1 MYLRNALRCIILQ
14 ILVVIKVQG
23 NAVNLTDVIHGFPGH
38 TVDPADMM
46 QTMQIM
52 TQMLVNQT
60 AEIEHLKQ
68 QTAKIEN
75 LIQQTEKDRSTIQTL
90 QNRVFFLESEQNEL
104 SKLPSSQE
112 FATYLSGINHL
123 TQNLLTNEAIDRNLT
138 RRFND
143 VFEAVEG
150 LKINESTTSQQV
162 RNQSIELDI
171 LRQQS
176 EKDRLTIQQLNR
188 SLINAIRDVN
198 DLITNKSNHHA
209 FTAGISSTDDGWT
222 GDTLV
227 FPTVIYSVGT
237 GYNPITG
244 IFTAPTAGTYVFYV
258 SVESAHHQLIYVDI
272 VMNGSSK
279 VRAMAWYGGGS
290 SISVYQTGT
299 NLVIL
304 HLQTGDRVWVRR
316 GGGAGYY
323 SDSDHITTF
332 SGFKLY

>member
-1 MYLRNALRCIILQ
+1 M
-14 ILVVIKVQG
+14 
-23 NAVNLTDVIHGFPGH
+23 
-38 TVDPADMM
+38 
-46 QTMQIM
+46 
-52 TQMLVNQT
+52 
-60 AEIEHLKQ
+60 EIEYLKQ

-176 EKDRLTIQQLNR
+176 EKR
-188 SLINAIRDVN
+188 
-198 DLITNKSNHHA
+198 
-209 FTAGISSTDDGWT
+209 
-222 GDTLV
+222 
-227 FPTVIYSVGT
+227 
-237 GYNPITG
+237 
-244 IFTAPTAGTYVFYV
+244 
-258 SVESAHHQLIYVDI
+258 
-272 VMNGSSK
+272 
-279 VRAMAWYGGGS
+279 
-290 SISVYQTGT
+290 
-299 NLVIL
+299 
-304 HLQTGDRVWVRR
+304 
-316 GGGAGYY
+316 
-323 SDSDHITTF
+323 
-332 SGFKLY
+332 